1 MKKRCS
7 FALIL
12 VMLTSLMGCA
22 LHQEQPPV
30 EEEYSYEQFLPGE
43 ENGQPDIY
51 LITKGY
57 DNFYWDTLRKG
68 ARAAAENYE
77 CNLYVGG
84 TPSESHLEILAELV
98 QDALEAD
105 ADAIILS
112 PADIPQ
118 IAEAADQVRDA
129 GIPLIFVDTVLNGK
143 EFDVCYATDNMQAG
157 RMAAKEMLKLL
168 HQNGRE
174 DAQPLTIGIDIGMA
188 ESQTILERLAGF
200 QEYWSNYAPK
210 SWKVIEDI
218 KINSGDIDLAR
229 QQGDEFMDSNHDLA
243 GLVGLNNG
251 STVGLARSV
260 MQRTRTDLVL
270 VGFDYSD
277 EMKQLITGDE
287 YQAASIV
294 QRQYDMGYKG
304 VEQAFQLIKGGSVE
318 FRYVDTGVQQV
329 DHENVNSLYIQEVIS
344 GEGK

>member
-243 GLVGLNNG
+243 GMVGLNNG

-294 QRQYDMGYKG
+294 QRQDRK
-304 VEQAFQLIKGGSVE
+304 SV
-318 FRYVDTGVQQV
+318 V
-329 DHENVNSLYIQEVIS
+329 
-344 GEGK
+344 

>member
-304 VEQAFQLIKGGSVE
+304 VEQAFQLIKGGTVE

>member
-218 KINSGDIDLAR
+218 KINSGDIDLA
-229 QQGDEFMDSNHDLA
+229 QKQGDEFMDSNHDLA